1 VGQGLLRLGTDCW
14 VIYPGSG
21 RKPVAEGIVGS
32 APPSY
37 DSASGGDRS
46 YLNSLREAGQQ
57 YVTVTKVHRKGQV
70 LMYLH
75 TNPLIRQMDEVLAA
89 NAVCDRTVR
98 WSARYLIDKA
108 VVTET

>member
-1 VGQGLLRLGTDCW
+1 
-14 VIYPGSG
+14 
-21 RKPVAEGIVGS
+21 VAEGIAGS

-37 DSASGGDRS
+37 DSAIGGDRS

-75 TNPLIRQMDEVLAA
+75 ANPLIHQLDEVIAA

-108 VVTET
+108 AVTET